1 MLIIAFVSIA
11 KPQEFDDQ
19 EYDLKDPDS
28 LYFIYVC
35 KKTPE
40 LIAKRWEKFRRDQNK
55 GKKKKK

>member
-1 MLIIAFVSIA
+1 MLIIAYVSIA
-11 KPQEFDDQ
+11 KPQEFEDQ

-28 LYFIYVC
+28 LYFVYVC

-40 LIAKRWEKFRRDQNK
+40 LIAKRREKFRRDQNK